1 MMQPFKSYSL
11 NLKGRLV
18 TIDRPWVMG
27 IVNVTP
33 DSFYSGSRVA
43 DEQSLVQRVRQMLA
57 EGADVIDVGAC
68 STRPGGEQVD
78 AQGEMER
85 LGWALGIIRRE
96 QPDVVLSV
104 DTYRADVAR
113 SCVEQWGADII
124 NDISGGTIDD
134 TMFSTVATLGV
145 PYVLMHMRGT
155 PETMAQMTDYE
166 NVTGDVLEWM
176 AHRVD
181 DLRQRGV
188 ADVIV
193 DPGFGFAKTVEQNYE
208 LLAGLEAFHALEAP
222 LLVGVS
228 RKRMIY
234 MPLGCGADEALNGTT
249 VLNSVALLQGAHFLR
264 VHDVLAATQAVRLIT
279 MLRGG
284 NCQE

>member
-33 DSFYSGSRVA
+33 DSFYSGSRVT

-264 VHDVLAATQAVRLIT
+264 VHDVLAAAQAVRLIT